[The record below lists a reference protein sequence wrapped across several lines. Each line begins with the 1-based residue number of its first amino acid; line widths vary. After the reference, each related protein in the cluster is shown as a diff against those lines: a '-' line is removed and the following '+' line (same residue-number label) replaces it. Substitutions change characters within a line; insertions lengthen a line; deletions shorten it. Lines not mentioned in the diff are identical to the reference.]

1 MKKKYKNIVMFLIV
15 GFCLYI
21 LFDLFNIPS
30 KIGLTVSNLN
40 NDILGIATSA
50 VVALIIYFI
59 SYNEI
64 DDRKIKREKNSSNT
78 AKVLLINTYIECL
91 DNLKLV
97 NDKQIVKEFIV
108 PKVNFDKTDSENKVV
123 RNLQT
128 LPFETLEMVMQFSKE
143 GFIEKSVLETYFSI
157 KKEYNFVISSKI
169 TFFDIDEAEELLPMT
184 YGGLLSERYK
194 NLIDNINNAIEK
206 IKSEV

>member
-64 DDRKIKREKNSSNT
+64 DDRKIKREENSRNT

-97 NDKQIVKEFIV
+97 NDK
-108 PKVNFDKTDSENKVV
+108 
-123 RNLQT
+123 
-128 LPFETLEMVMQFSKE
+128 
-143 GFIEKSVLETYFSI
+143 
-157 KKEYNFVISSKI
+157 
-169 TFFDIDEAEELLPMT
+169 
-184 YGGLLSERYK
+184 
-194 NLIDNINNAIEK
+194 
-206 IKSEV
+206 

>member
-1 MKKKYKNIVMFLIV
+1 MKKKYKDIVILFIV

-30 KIGLTVSNLN
+30 KMGLTVSNLN
-40 NDILGIATSA
+40 NDILGIVTSA

-64 DDRKIKREKNSSNT
+64 DDRKLKREDNSRNT
-78 AKVLLINTYIECL
+78 AKVLMINTYMECL

-97 NDKQIVKEFIV
+97 NDKQLVKKYIV
-108 PKVNFDKTDSENKVV
+108 PKVDFDKTDAENKVV

-128 LPFETLEMVMQFSKE
+128 LPFESFNAIMQLSKD
-143 GFIEKSVLETYFSI
+143 GFIEKSTFNAYLSI
-157 KKEYNFVISSKI
+157 KKEFNFVISSKI
-169 TFFDIDEAEELLPMT
+169 TFFDIDEAQEPLPQSYREVLNKRYNCLIKDINKELNKL
-184 YGGLLSERYK
+184 
-194 NLIDNINNAIEK
+194 
-206 IKSEV
+206 KSEV

>member
-50 VVALIIYFI
+50 EVAFIIYFI
-59 SYNEI
+59 SYNEM
-64 DDRKIKREKNSSNT
+64 DDRKIKREENSRNT
-78 AKVLLINTYIECL
+78 AKALLINTYIECL

-128 LPFETLEMVMQFSKE
+128 LPFENLEIVMQFSKE

-169 TFFDIDEAEELLPMT
+169 TFFDIDEAEELLPIT
-184 YGGLLSERYK
+184 YGDLLSERYK
-194 NLIDNINNAIEK
+194 SLIDNIKNAIEK

>member
-30 KIGLTVSNLN
+30 KIGLIVSNLN

-64 DDRKIKREKNSSNT
+64 DDRKIKREENSRNT
-78 AKVLLINTYIECL
+78 AKVLLINAYIECL

-108 PKVNFDKTDSENKVV
+108 PKVDFDKTDSENKVV

-128 LPFETLEMVMQFSKE
+128 LPFESFNAIMQLSKD
-143 GFIEKSVLETYFSI
+143 GFIEKSAFDTYLSI
-157 KKEYNFVISSKI
+157 KKEFNYVISSKI
-169 TFFDIDEAEELLPMT
+169 TFFDIDEAQEPLPQS
-184 YGGLLSERYK
+184 YRKVLNKRY
-194 NLIDNINNAIEK
+194 NGLIDDIKKEINNL
-206 IKSEV
+206 KSEV